1 MEEEQEIIYMGGEQM
16 NDRQETQHAKLLN
29 APLVQFNMDLSTLKD
44 YLDNMI
50 QVINQHAKLLKT
62 LNREIMA
69 RTTEK

>member
-1 MEEEQEIIYMGGEQM
+1 MGGEQSYD
-16 NDRQETQHAKLLN
+16 NQVNQHAKLLN
-29 APLVQFNMDLSTLKD
+29 APLVQFNMDLTSLKD

>member
-1 MEEEQEIIYMGGEQM
+1 MGGEQFE
-16 NDRQETQHAKLLN
+16 DRQASQHAKLLN
-29 APLVQFNMDLSTLKD
+29 APLVMFNMDLTTLKD

-62 LNREIMA
+62 LNSEIMA

>member
-16 NDRQETQHAKLLN
+16 NDRQENQHAKLLN

>member
-1 MEEEQEIIYMGGEQM
+1 MGGEQM
-16 NDRQETQHAKLLN
+16 NDQQETQHAKLLN

>member
-1 MEEEQEIIYMGGEQM
+1 MGGEQLY
-16 NDRQETQHAKLLN
+16 DQQETQHTKLFN